1 MSTEVVEIAYPEVR
15 IRNGHKREY
24 KKLID
29 NFFTRYN
36 DGKPSRDQLK
46 APHKQMLLE
55 LVFYAHIVVERDSK
69 LLKEDGLT
77 EIKPGSYVKVN
88 LNRFVLANEI
98 RRSPDTIK
106 RYKKRLADAGAIL
119 VKQEDFDK
127 HSINKG
133 GRNNVLI
140 NPDLMLIYDRFN
152 PDFQPTSPFLSETE
166 IQALRDKKSANCIG
180 VSGTVT
186 LPDQRNNQIMDVQNV
201 EKGVTHERDESTRT
215 NPNITLP
222 EATPKLNDRG
232 GEMQE
237 NSTENP
243 EKNAETHVNN
253 PNKREQKG
261 SARKLE
267 PVDNFPAP
275 RNRDKVA
282 DLKRMFALELY
293 ALMVR
298 LLFKDHN
305 IYQGEARQAVN
316 YIEKVYFSTLRDQE
330 HGEHMMKCY
339 SWRVA
344 KAADYIQ
351 KHNFDFSNI
360 YPVHYLDIHN
370 KKGFAATYTWY
381 HKHRANETRKAKS
394 RIVNGQKLLEKQL
407 LQQAIDRVKDNP
419 SLFTFR
425 QTMKEVQSKIP
436 NLTHNFVEA
445 VSQQINS

>member
-29 NFFTRYN
+29 NFFTSYN
-36 DGKPSRDQLK
+36 DGKPGREQLK

-69 LLKEDGLT
+69 LLREDGLF
-77 EIKPGSYVKVN
+77 EIKPGSFVKVN

-119 VKQEDFDK
+119 VSQEDFDK
-127 HSINKG
+127 HKINKG
-133 GRNNVLI
+133 GRNHVLI

-166 IQALRDKKSANCIG
+166 IQGLRQKKSANCIG

-186 LPDQRNNQIMDVQNV
+186 LPDQINNEIMDVQNV
-201 EKGVTHERDESTRT
+201 DKGVNQIDNSTRT
-215 NPNITLP
+215 NPNKTLP
-222 EATPKLNDRG
+222 EATPKLNG
-232 GEMQE
+232 GGAEMQG
-237 NSTENP
+237 NSHE
-243 EKNAETHVNN
+243 NAEKSAETPQQN
-253 PNKREQKG
+253 PNKS

-267 PVDNFPAP
+267 AVDNSTPP
-275 RNRDKVA
+275 RKRDKVA

-298 LLFKDHN
+298 FLFKDHN
-305 IYQGEARQAVN
+305 IYKGEARQAVN

-330 HGEHMMKCY
+330 HGEYMMKCY
-339 SWRVA
+339 SWRVE

-381 HKHRANETRKAKS
+381 HKHRATEARKAKN

-407 LQQAIDRVKDNP
+407 LQQAIDRVKENP
-419 SLFTFR
+419 SLYTFR
-425 QTMKEVQSKIP
+425 QTMQEVQSKIP
-436 NLTHNFVEA
+436 NLSYHFVEA